1 MTDRTYDDEKPKI
14 LGGWAKKRSAEI
26 REQAKTAEAVNDL
39 LHKTEASAQQ
49 ILERLGHS
57 SLLFRIHQ
65 PDRERREDD
74 YNEARRQ
81 VGYWQGFARAS
92 ACNRDLKGI
101 FRARNGLSIL
111 YGRLVKGEYPI
122 HDSSM
127 KIPDTK
133 EWTGKEEARWEST
146 ESMTSAWNGRER

>member
-1 MTDRTYDDEKPKI
+1 MSEK
-14 LGGWAKKRSAEI
+14 AKKAEV
-26 REQAKTAEAVNDL
+26 VNDL
-39 LHKTEASAQQ
+39 LHKEEALARQ
-49 ILERLGHS
+49 ILERLGHY
-57 SLLFRIHQ
+57 SLLIRIHQ
-65 PDRERREDD
+65 PDMESREYD

-81 VGYWQGFARAS
+81 IGYWQGFARAS

-101 FRARNGLSIL
+101 FRARNGLSVL

-133 EWTGKEEARWEST
+133 EWTRKEES
-146 ESMTSAWNGRER
+146 

>member
-1 MTDRTYDDEKPKI
+1 MTDRTYDEKPEI
-14 LGGWAKKRSAEI
+14 LGEWAKKRSAEI
-26 REQAKTAEAVNDL
+26 REQAKIAEAVNDL

-49 ILERLGHS
+49 ILERLGHY
-57 SLLFRIHQ
+57 SLMLRIQQ

-92 ACNRDLKGI
+92 ARNRDLKGI
-101 FRARNGLSIL
+101 FRARNGLSVL

-122 HDSSM
+122 HDIDR
-127 KIPDTK
+127 KIPDSR
-133 EWTGKEEARWEST
+133 G
-146 ESMTSAWNGRER
+146 GRGGQADR